1 MKGWWVNQGLRFAEE
16 RKLSCLWSPM
26 KGGDGRSISHWD
38 VMKQVKIGDLVFH
51 YSKGFIRAYS
61 HVLSESEIS
70 PKPNTE
76 GHNRGFESTE
86 GYFIRVGITDLMPEI
101 SLDEIPEECKSVDT
115 KIFTKDGFPKQGY
128 LFPVEDQLTNFLI
141 SRISVITGELK
152 DFIQMQENVS
162 LDWRAYLKEWSQ
174 TNSIMTPPHLVK
186 IRDEFNQRFPKEN
199 LSELKLEDY
208 ALGNPEV
215 NPHSFC
221 QFIEFEAKDLGS
233 IAGGSSSKHGIYWSK
248 KDNDWR
254 WDSFFKTEMATDA
267 FKQIKIAFIKLVEFV
282 ELNKLEELDQIADQ
296 YLGKN
301 RNVLRG
307 KPLYLYYPEKFIP
320 IFSVT
325 QLNYWLNF
333 FNLSSSDEALKK
345 NLRLFSYLKSLPEFQ
360 KFDYWGIMRFLYDFK
375 EKINP
380 IPEKTINVWKIA
392 PGEQAWQWE
401 ECVEKGFI
409 GIGWDELGD
418 ISGMD
423 RQTFEEECKQVIK
436 KSSGRQKMAG
446 LNQVWTFANEIKL
459 GDRIIANRGT
469 KEVIGIGT
477 VMDNPFW
484 DENKTY
490 SHRIPVRWDDLKSY
504 SVNEPGWKRTLIR
517 LDQNK
522 IAEII
527 DKSKTNNAWIFQG
540 NPNLFDLKSALSEL
554 EQFTWLVKQNKDK
567 IHSGDRIFFWES
579 GNEAGILGTGIII
592 SEPEIQEENEEERRF
607 NIDDSKFEGEQF
619 RVLIK
624 VERFFKEPIFRK
636 QLLECS
642 ELRNLSIL
650 RNAQGT
656 NFPVTTEEANFL
668 ENLIKQHLEVGTEI
682 LMPIYTWEDLE
693 SETSYES
700 DFLKRLIRTLE
711 RKQQI
716 ILTGCP
722 GSGKT
727 YLADKL
733 AQYLTSETNG
743 LIDIIQF
750 HPAYNYEDFMQGLRP
765 IADDQNN
772 LTYKVVSGRFL
783 EFCEQARNCQGNCVL
798 IIDEINRANL
808 AAVFGELMYL
818 LEYRDRHIKLAGSR
832 ELFSIPKNVYLI
844 GTMNTADRSIAL
856 VDHAL
861 RRRFAFIELRPDYN
875 ILRLWHHQKQTNIEI
890 EYLIQVLKKV
900 NDVIGDPHYHI
911 GISFFLDEN
920 LRENIA
926 DIWELEILPYLEE
939 IFYDS
944 SDKLQ
949 TFNWK
954 SIEHEILGYS
964 K

>member
-1 MKGWWVNQGLRFAEE
+1 
-16 RKLSCLWSPM
+16 
-26 KGGDGRSISHWD
+26 
-38 VMKQVKIGDLVFH
+38 
-51 YSKGFIRAYS
+51 
-61 HVLSESEIS
+61 
-70 PKPNTE
+70 
-76 GHNRGFESTE
+76 
-86 GYFIRVGITDLMPEI
+86 
-101 SLDEIPEECKSVDT
+101 
-115 KIFTKDGFPKQGY
+115 
-128 LFPVEDQLTNFLI
+128 
-141 SRISVITGELK
+141 
-152 DFIQMQENVS
+152 MQENVN

-174 TNSIMTPPHLVK
+174 NNSITTPPHLVK

-199 LSELKLEDY
+199 LSELNLTEY

-248 KDNDWR
+248 KDNDWK
-254 WDSFFKTEMATDA
+254 WGKFLKTSTAIEA
-267 FKQIKIAFIKLVEFV
+267 FEKIKIAFVKLIKFI
-282 ELNKLEELDQIADQ
+282 ELNKLDELDQIADQ
-296 YLGKN
+296 YLG
-301 RNVLRG
+301 NVLRG

-320 IFSVT
+320 IFAVGE
-325 QLNYWLNF
+325 LNYFLDF
-333 FNLSSSDEALKK
+333 FSLSDSDGPLAK
-345 NLRLFSYLKSLPEFQ
+345 NLRLFYYLKSLPEFQ
-360 KFDYWGIMRFLYDFK
+360 EFDSWGIMRFLYDFK
-375 EKINP
+375 EKISP
-380 IPEKTINVWKIA
+380 IQKKPKKTKITEIN
-392 PGEQAWQWE
+392 Q
-401 ECVEKGFI
+401 
-409 GIGWDELGD
+409 
-418 ISGMD
+418 
-423 RQTFEEECKQVIK
+423 
-436 KSSGRQKMAG
+436 
-446 LNQVWTFANEIKL
+446 
-459 GDRIIANRGT
+459 
-469 KEVIGIGT
+469 
-477 VMDNPFW
+477 
-484 DENKTY
+484 
-490 SHRIPVRWDDLKSY
+490 
-504 SVNEPGWKRTLIR
+504 
-517 LDQNK
+517 
-522 IAEII
+522 
-527 DKSKTNNAWIFQG
+527 AWIFQG
-540 NPNLFDLKSALSEL
+540 NPNLFDLRSALSEL

-567 IHSGDRIFFWES
+567 IHSGDRVFFWES
-579 GNEAGILGTGIII
+579 GDESGILGTGIII
-592 SEPEIQEENEEERRF
+592 SEPKIQEENPKERIF

-619 RVLIK
+619 RVLIE
-624 VERFFKEPIFRK
+624 VEIFFKNPILRK
-636 QLLECS
+636 QLLKHP
-642 ELRNLSIL
+642 ELTNLSIL
-650 RNAQGT
+650 RHSQGT
-656 NFPVTTEEANFL
+656 NFPVTTEEAEFL
-668 ENLIKQHLEVGTEI
+668 ESLIGQYLETLIETP
-682 LMPIYTWEDLE
+682 MPIYTWEDLE
-693 SETSYES
+693 SETFYAS
-700 DFLKRLIRTLE
+700 DFLERLIRTLE

-733 AQYLTSETNG
+733 AQYLTSDTNG

-765 IADDQNN
+765 ITDDQNN
-772 LTYKVVSGRFL
+772 LAYKVVSGRFL

-818 LEYRDRHIKLAGSR
+818 LEYRDRQIKLAGSR
-832 ELFSIPKNVYLI
+832 EPFSIPKNVYLI

-900 NDVIGDPHYHI
+900 NDAIGDPHYHI

-944 SDKLQ
+944 PDKFQ

-954 SIEHEILGYS
+954 NIENEILGYS